1 MFVQNVFPN
10 WPLKYSSA
18 FERFY
23 RYNFKSMLMLWEFLW
38 EKFCKNGEW
47 EQEIKIITCGIYLFP
62 EVIIDFHALCSF
74 LGQI

>member
-23 RYNFKSMLMLWEFLW
+23 RYNFKSMLILWEFLW

-62 EVIIDFHALCSF
+62 AVIIDFQALCSF

>member
-10 WPLKYSSA
+10 WPRKYSSA

-23 RYNFKSMLMLWEFLW
+23 RYNFKSMLILWELLW

-62 EVIIDFHALCSF
+62 AVIIDFHALCSF

>member
-1 MFVQNVFPN
+1 
-10 WPLKYSSA
+10 
-18 FERFY
+18 
-23 RYNFKSMLMLWEFLW
+23 MLILWEFLW

>member
-1 MFVQNVFPN
+1 MFEQNVFPN

-23 RYNFKSMLMLWEFLW
+23 RYNFKSMLILW

-47 EQEIKIITCGIYLFP
+47 EQKIITCGIYLFLA
-62 EVIIDFHALCSF
+62 VIIDFHALCSF

>member
-23 RYNFKSMLMLWEFLW
+23 RYNFKSMLILWGFLW

-47 EQEIKIITCGIYLFP
+47 EQKIKIITCGIYLFP
-62 EVIIDFHALCSF
+62 AVIIDFHA
-74 LGQI
+74 

>member
-23 RYNFKSMLMLWEFLW
+23 RYNFKSMLILW

-47 EQEIKIITCGIYLFP
+47 EQKIKIITCGIYLFP
-62 EVIIDFHALCSF
+62 AVIIDFHALCSF